1 MYLFSKQIN
10 KYVECYLVHYSGPD
24 WNISV
29 LSKPQPASFNVYRKS
44 CMVNL
49 PCYFEYPHFTT
60 VLSQLFINGIYM
72 HATVTHTFIFIHCAW
87 KLIKKSHLRDMVQ
100 VLFSLVKNLR
110 FLLGYK
116 LYPNGFTSWPLVHR
130 YPTKNLVQGIEAWQL
145 GSECNFWCGL
155 ISV

>member
-24 WNISV
+24 ISA
-29 LSKPQPASFNVYRKS
+29 LYRKS

-49 PCYFEYPHFTT
+49 PCYFEYPYFTT
-60 VLSQLFINGIYM
+60 VLSQLFINRIYM

-87 KLIKKSHLRDMVQ
+87 KLIQKSHLRDMVQ

-110 FLLGYK
+110 FLLEYK
-116 LYPNGFTSWPLVHR
+116 
-130 YPTKNLVQGIEAWQL
+130 
-145 GSECNFWCGL
+145 
-155 ISV
+155 